1 MREKK
6 EQKKMLRTLTK
17 RSFRQKKGRNLVAV
31 LAILMTAAMF
41 TALFTLAQSMG
52 KNLTEMYLRQSG
64 TTAHASTK
72 SITDEEIEKI
82 ASHPDVVSYGKSI
95 VLGIAENEALSG
107 RQVEIRCAN
116 DQYAKNDY
124 AWPEEGRMPTEKNEI
139 ALDTLTLERL
149 GVPAKLGEEVTI
161 EWRPDVTSD
170 TVTRST
176 FTLCGWWEGNL
187 SSYASMA
194 WVSESFALDACGGR
208 EAPDE
213 GQVLGQRMMG
223 ISFDNSRDIEEKTA
237 KVLEDC
243 GITDVEF
250 SPNLTYSSEMRQQIL
265 AENFPMYVGMV
276 LVFLA
281 GYLIIY
287 NVFQIS
293 VASDIQFY
301 GRLKTLGMTKK
312 QLRKIIYG
320 QANRLCLPGILA
332 GLLLGYLLGM
342 VLVPILLSSLEGQAA
357 VAADPVIFIG
367 SAVFTYATVL
377 ISCLLPARLAGKVSP
392 VEALRYTDADTKI
405 KKVYKKSKNGAKI
418 PGMAWANLW
427 RSKKRTFHVIA
438 YLTQGKVLISFFNSR
453 NASFYM
459 EKYLMDYAVA
469 DFQIDDATNEAVEGY
484 QPDSQTISNE
494 LLGEIQGLSGL
505 EEDGTLYSRETMGVL
520 TENAKENFENYYTQD
535 VLDEFASF
543 DPTFP
548 QWKETYDKALAGEA
562 VPFTVYGAD
571 GVILEAA
578 ASEQFLLNGTYDA
591 EAFATGEYV
600 LAIGPAVDPGT
611 DIPMYDVGEKVEV
624 EGRTFTVMAVLSPLQ
639 PMVEGAAPNF
649 DIPLILPAD
658 TFREIWPEGTPR
670 KYYFNVEEKAQEE
683 AQTLLEE
690 YQAKEAP
697 AMNITSRQ
705 SLIQQYED
713 QTRSSAVMGYAI
725 SLIIAL
731 VGILNFVN
739 SMVTAII
746 SRKREFAMIQS
757 IGMTKR
763 QLRQML
769 IFEGLYYA
777 GLTLVISYI
786 LGAVTVGVIVRALTA
801 GGYTTFQFTLLP
813 LIVCTPVLILF
824 AVLIPYLCF
833 RNLEKQSIVERLRA
847 VD

>member
-6 EQKKMLRTLTK
+6 EQKKILKTLTK

-31 LAILMTAAMF
+31 LAVLLTAMMF
-41 TALFTLAQSMG
+41 TTLFTLAQSMG

-64 TTAHASTK
+64 TTAHTSTK
-72 SITDEEIEKI
+72 SITDEEIKKI

-107 RQVEIRCAN
+107 RQVEIRYAN

-124 AWPEEGRMPTEKNEI
+124 AWPEEGRMPKEKNEI

-149 GVPAKLGEEVTI
+149 GIPARLGEEVTI

-170 TVTRST
+170 EKTRST

-194 WVSESFALDACGGR
+194 WVSEDFALEACEGR
-208 EAPDE
+208 EKPDE

-223 ISFDNSRDIEEKTA
+223 ISFADARKIEEKTA

-250 SPNLTYSSEMRQQIL
+250 TPNLTYSSEMRQQIL
-265 AENFPMYVGMV
+265 AENLPMYAGMV

-301 GRLKTLGMTKK
+301 GRLKTLGTTTR
-312 QLRKIIYG
+312 QIRRILYG
-320 QANRLCLPGILA
+320 QANRLCLVGILA
-332 GLLLGYLLGM
+332 GLVLGYLLGI
-342 VLVPILLSSLEGQAA
+342 VLVPVLLSSIDGKPEVSAN
-357 VAADPVIFIG
+357 PVIFIG
-367 SAVFTYATVL
+367 SAVFAYVTVL
-377 ISCLLPARLAGKVSP
+377 ISCLLPARMAGKVSP
-392 VEALRYTDADTKI
+392 VEALRYTDADTKM
-405 KKVYKKSKNGAKI
+405 KKAYKRSKNGAKI
-418 PGMAWANLW
+418 HGMAWANLW
-427 RSKKRTFHVIA
+427 RSKKRTFLVIA
-438 YLTQGKVLISFFNSR
+438 SLTLGMVLMSFFYAK
-453 NASFYM
+453 NASFDM

-484 QPDSQTISNE
+484 DPSSQTISQE
-494 LLGEIQGLSGL
+494 LLGEIKALPGM
-505 EEDGTLYSRETMGVL
+505 EEDGVLYSRETTGVL
-520 TENAKENFENYYTQD
+520 TENARENFRDYYTQD

-548 QWKETYDKALAGEA
+548 QWKETYDQALAGEP

-578 ASEQFLLNGTYDA
+578 ASEQFLLNGTYDP
-591 EAFATGEYV
+591 EAFATGKYV

-611 DIPMYDVGEKVEV
+611 QLPMYDVEEEVEI

-639 PMVEGAAPNF
+639 PMVEGTRPNF

-658 TFREIWPEGTPR
+658 AFREIWPEGAPR
-670 KYYFNVEEKAQEE
+670 KYYFNVAEGEHKE
-683 AQTLLEE
+683 AQALLEE
-690 YQAKEAP
+690 YQAAEAP

-705 SLIQQYED
+705 SLIQQYEE

-763 QLRQML
+763 QLRGML
-769 IFEGLYYA
+769 TFEGLYYV

-786 LGAVTVGVIVRALTA
+786 LGAVTVGVIVRAITA
-801 GGYTTFQFTLLP
+801 GGYTTFRFTLLP
-813 LIVCTPVLILF
+813 LLVCTPILLLF